1 MFGFL
6 FLPLAIFWYQV
17 VRVKKKKRNG
27 RLQEPVWY
35 ILMNVCWGLFRAESC
50 EFQMF
55 QLFIWAKLLQ
65 RQGLFSNK
73 IA

>member
-17 VRVKKKKRNG
+17 VRVENRNG

-35 ILMNVCWGLFRAESC
+35 ILMNVCWGLFRVDSC